1 MELFPNCLLQS
12 AASLD
17 ADHCPLILGLHDHL
31 PGKGR
36 FHFESFWPQLDG
48 FQDVVAQAWGSVEIR
63 FCPLETLSLKF
74 KSLTRALQSWS
85 QKCIGQIRSQ
95 FALAKE
101 IIHQLE
107 IAQDSSLTGNYGCCI
122 LKKHSLAPSSLQKT
136 ITRTR
141 SRIGW
146 LKDGDAN
153 TALFH
158 MILRNISNPISNPT
172 PNRTGRIGP
181 QSSRLLMIVS
191 LVVMVKYYLTK
202 MNKVPDP

>member
-48 FQDVVAQAWGSVEIR
+48 FQDVVAQAWGSVEIW

-85 QKCIGQIRSQ
+85 QKRIGQIRSQ
-95 FALAKE
+95 FSLAKE

-122 LKKHSLAPSSLQKT
+122 LWRNTLWPLARCKKQSL
-136 ITRTR
+136 
-141 SRIGW
+141 
-146 LKDGDAN
+146 
-153 TALFH
+153 
-158 MILRNISNPISNPT
+158 
-172 PNRTGRIGP
+172 GP
-181 QSSRLLMIVS
+181 DRGLGG
-191 LVVMVKYYLTK
+191 
-202 MNKVPDP
+202 

>member
-85 QKCIGQIRSQ
+85 QKRIGQIRSQ

-122 LKKHSLAPSSLQKT
+122 L
-136 ITRTR
+136 
-141 SRIGW
+141 
-146 LKDGDAN
+146 
-153 TALFH
+153 
-158 MILRNISNPISNPT
+158 
-172 PNRTGRIGP
+172 
-181 QSSRLLMIVS
+181 
-191 LVVMVKYYLTK
+191 
-202 MNKVPDP
+202 